1 MKNYRIV
8 KFKDRD
14 YIRFY
19 PQRKFLG
26 LIWINM
32 CAWNNRL
39 YEGFRS
45 YEEAKKEICDTIRK
59 PVIEYLDVNC
69 EELK

>member
-8 KFKDRD
+8 KIKDGD
-14 YIRFY
+14 YVRFY
-19 PQRKFLG
+19 PQRKVLG

-32 CAWNNRL
+32 FAWYND
-39 YEGFRS
+39 YYDGFRS
-45 YEEAKKEICDTIRK
+45 YEGAKKELCDTMRK

-69 EELK
+69 EGLK